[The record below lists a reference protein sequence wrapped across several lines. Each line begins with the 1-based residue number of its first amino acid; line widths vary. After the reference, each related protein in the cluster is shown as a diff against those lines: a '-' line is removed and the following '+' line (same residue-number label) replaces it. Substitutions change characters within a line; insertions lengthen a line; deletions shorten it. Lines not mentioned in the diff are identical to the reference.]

1 MNKSALIQLHMTQKN
16 LNRIC
21 DSIAAKINRNVRSG
35 GVTRELIHRVI
46 SGEERTVSHPVIA
59 EIMAELREAKVKIA
73 P

>member
-1 MNKSALIQLHMTQKN
+1 MTAKT

-21 DSIAAKINRNVRSG
+21 DSTATKINRNIRSG
-35 GVTRELIHRVI
+35 GVTREQIHSVI

-59 EIMAELREAKVKIA
+59 EIMSELRDAKVRIA

>member
-1 MNKSALIQLHMTQKN
+1 MTSKI

-21 DSIAAKINRNVRSG
+21 NSIAAKINRNVRSG
-35 GVTRELIHRVI
+35 GVTREQILRVV

-59 EIMAELREAKVKIA
+59 DIMAELRDAKVKIA